1 MPFTFCHPA
10 IILPLTKLSKSR
22 ISATGLIIGSMA
34 PDFEYFLKMRREKV
48 HGHSISGLFYFDL
61 PLKIIL
67 AFAFHLFVRDALI
80 MNLPELLKKRL
91 VQYVGLDWISWV
103 KKRWYVLVYS
113 ALIGVLSHLFWDAFT
128 HTNGYFV
135 KRIPFLQ
142 GSTEIFGVW
151 IKIAH
156 LGQLVS
162 TIFGGLFIL
171 LVLVWPVKQ
180 EVSTNV
186 LRRKI
191 TYWILVVA
199 ITLMILIIRNGEGV
213 GDFVATFISGGLIGL
228 LLTPS
233 LMKLL
238 KLRENDESIKKK
250 P

>member
-10 IILPLTKLSKSR
+10 IILPLAKISKSR

-34 PDFEYFLKMRREKV
+34 PDFEYFLKMRMEKV
-48 HGHSISGLFYFDL
+48 HGHSFSGLFYFDL
-61 PLKIIL
+61 PLAILL

-91 VQYVGLDWISWV
+91 VQYVGLDWISWA

-113 ALIGVLSHLFWDAFT
+113 ALIGIFSHIFWDAFT

-135 KRIPFLQ
+135 RHIPALQ
-142 GSTEIFGVW
+142 GSTEVFGVW
-151 IKIAH
+151 IKIAD
-156 LGQLVS
+156 LGQMLS
-162 TIFGGLFIL
+162 SIFGGVFIL

-180 EVSTNV
+180 EVSQNV

-191 TYWILVVA
+191 TYWILVATITFA
-199 ITLMILIIRNGEGV
+199 ILLLRNGSGL

-233 LMKLL
+233 LMKLV
-238 KLRENDESIKKK
+238 KLRKHDESIQ
-250 P
+250 